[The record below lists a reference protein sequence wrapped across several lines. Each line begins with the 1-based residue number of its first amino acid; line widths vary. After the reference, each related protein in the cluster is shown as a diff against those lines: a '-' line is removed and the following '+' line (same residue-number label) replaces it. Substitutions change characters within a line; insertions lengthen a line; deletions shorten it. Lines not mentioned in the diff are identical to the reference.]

1 MSKDYEKKYEN
12 NKMSLHINNN
22 GTVFDSD
29 IPCVKSCFFFDPKHT
44 LETVVSSVSNNLIDS
59 FAILILFLFQ
69 QLQDEELRV

>member
-29 IPCVKSCFFFDPKHT
+29 IPCIKSCFFFDPKHT
-44 LETVVSSVSNNLIDS
+44 LETIVSSVSNNLIDS
-59 FAILILFLFQ
+59 FAILILILFE